1 MTDREV
7 EAISDFLRHFGS
19 FGCRQICV
27 RRTEPK
33 PRTPEGV
40 GTFVL
45 EALATALG
53 RR

>member
-33 PRTPEGV
+33 PRTPDDV
-40 GTFVL
+40 GDFVRR
-45 EALATALG
+45 G
-53 RR
+53 RSWW